1 MRFALEKTVK
11 QALPYV
17 ADAGAVSFAAIAVF
31 ALVVAV
37 AEFSSPGSVSGV
49 VAPQAIIAWLAVSGA
64 FALVAPSE
72 KRSKASRTA
81 FAVFGALA
89 AGFAFWSAWYYFSPV
104 PELRG
109 RLAAFAALVVGLLF
123 AAAALPAPEDV

>member
-17 ADAGAVSFAAIAVF
+17 ADAGAVAYVTIAVF

-37 AEFSSPGSVSGV
+37 AEFSSPGLVSGV
-49 VAPQAIIAWLAVSGA
+49 VAPQTIVACLALAGA

-72 KRSKASRTA
+72 GRSRASSLA
-81 FAVFGALA
+81 FAAIGVAGAA
-89 AGFAFWSAWYYFSPV
+89 FAFWSAWYYFSPV
-104 PELRG
+104 PDMRG
-109 RLAAFAALVVGLLF
+109 RLAAFAAIVVGLLF
-123 AAAALPAPEDV
+123 AAGAMPAPKDV